1 MPSTGVSMIG
11 VPERT
16 TADADAQRSET
27 SQPSGPAEGRSED
40 FLRASAEWL
49 WETDSDLRLTY
60 VSAPVARGLGRLA
73 HKLVG
78 EPLLSLFSEAEQKA
92 DEQSRDRLHRAVE
105 ARRPFRNLLFHI
117 TSPDGEGDVISLCG
131 VAYFDEATG
140 RYLGY
145 RGTAA
150 PWESYAINR
159 GQPQGRQPVDS
170 EVDEDSYYRLI
181 QEMERLAIEVSELRY
196 GLKTSDQQDE
206 EDESETERLAR
217 LAHELRSPLNAIM
230 GYADFATKSPYG
242 PLPSRYLHCLQS
254 ISAAASHLQRVITT
268 FVEEKQ
274 PEEERQPR
282 SEDELPLAEIVA
294 EVAVILSLEAERA
307 GVNWSNIGPVGPW
320 MVKGDRRAIAQILIN
335 LLGNAIKFT
344 PKGRSVGLKAE
355 PLSDEQLAI
364 VIWDEGV
371 GIPKDELERIFEAG
385 YRSKQRKDHIR
396 PGRGL
401 GLAIAQDLAH
411 ELGGDIVA
419 ESTPGQGS
427 RFVVTLPRVMQ
438 EQTAS
443 SANDEAEPLSMDH
456 SLQPSTQGAS
466 ETPHYSSF

>member
-16 TADADAQRSET
+16 TAEAEAQRSET
-27 SQPSGPAEGRSED
+27 SHPSGLAEGRSED

-78 EPLLSLFSEAEQKA
+78 EHLLSLFAETEQKA

-117 TSPDGEGDVISLCG
+117 ASPDGETDVVSLCG

-150 PWESYAINR
+150 PWEAYATTR
-159 GQPQGRQPVDS
+159 GQSNRPQPIDN

-196 GLKTSDQQDE
+196 GLKSSEQQE
-206 EDESETERLAR
+206 NESEAERLAR

-230 GYADFATKSPYG
+230 GYADFATSSPYG

-274 PEEERQPR
+274 PEEERQPQA
-282 SEDELPLAEIVA
+282 EDELPLAEIVA

-307 GVNWSNIGPVGPW
+307 GVDWSKIGPVGPW

-344 PKGRSVGLKAE
+344 PKGRSVGLQAE
-355 PLSDEQLAI
+355 PLSDDQLAI

-371 GIPKDELERIFEAG
+371 GIPKEELGRIFEAG

-401 GLAIAQDLAH
+401 GLAIARDLAH

-443 SANDEAEPLSMDH
+443 SANDDSETLAIDH
-456 SLQPSTQGAS
+456 GLQPTPKAS
-466 ETPHYSSF
+466 EKNYSRSF